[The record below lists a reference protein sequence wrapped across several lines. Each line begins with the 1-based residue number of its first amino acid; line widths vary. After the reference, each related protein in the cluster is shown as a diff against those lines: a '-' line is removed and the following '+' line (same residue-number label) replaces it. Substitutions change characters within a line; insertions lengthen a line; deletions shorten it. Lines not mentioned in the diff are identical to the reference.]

1 MLTLVIMAEK
11 MVNIVVLV
19 WWRYLEYL
27 ESRTILFVMMNHLTI
42 NIQYRMN
49 EIASLYSHIVIR

>member
-1 MLTLVIMAEK
+1 MLTLVIMAQT

-27 ESRTILFVMMNHLTI
+27 ASRTILFVMMNHLTI